1 MRIKNILLFTAVA
14 ALGITACDKLDPLP
28 QYGLGV
34 DPVASVSSTT
44 VAPPPADSL
53 KDALTVSWT
62 NPEYAADTNTLK
74 YIVQI
79 DSAGRNFSKA
89 AVREVIGKRSTTYTA
104 RELNNIMLAWGF
116 EFNKAYDL
124 DVRVISSY
132 GNNNEKRNSNLIK
145 IKGTP
150 YKIPPRVALPTS
162 GKLFLVGDASEGG
175 WNNPVP
181 VPTQEFTRL
190 DETTFA
196 GIFNM
201 KGGKQYLVLPV
212 NGSWDNKYSVASNSV
227 PGLSAGG
234 DFRFNASD
242 NFPGPATDGLYK
254 ITLDFQAGKFKVE
267 PFTQQHGLPNSLH
280 MVGGATPGGWDNP
293 NSNAAI
299 AAAQTFTRL
308 NSTTWEIPTLAL
320 KANEKFLLLPESG
333 NWGKKFGEGA
343 KSGLIVPEGADI
355 PSPGAGN
362 YKITVNFA
370 DNTIKYVKL

>member
-1 MRIKNILLFTAVA
+1 MRIRKILLWSAVA
-14 ALGITACDKLDPLP
+14 ALGFSACDKLDPLP

-34 DPVASVSSTT
+34 DPVAAVSSTT

-62 NPEYAADTNTLK
+62 DPAYATDSNTVK

-132 GNNNEKRNSNLIK
+132 GNNNEKRGSNTVK

-181 VPTQEFTRL
+181 VPTQEFQRL
-190 DETTFA
+190 DETTFV

-212 NGSWDNKYSVASNSV
+212 NGSWDNKFSVQNNTL

-234 DFRFNASD
+234 DFRFNAPD

-254 ITLDFQAGKFKVE
+254 IVLDFQAGKFTVT
-267 PFTQQHGLPNSLH
+267 PFTQQHGLPTALFV
-280 MVGGATPGGWDNP
+280 VGDATPGGWNNP
-293 NSNAAI
+293 VPVPS
-299 AAAQTFTRL
+299 QQFTRI
-308 NSTTWEIPTLAL
+308 NSVVWEMPSLAL
-320 KANEKFLLLPESG
+320 TTGKKMLFLPENG
-333 NWGKKFGEGA
+333 NWGKKFGDGA
-343 KSGLIVPEGADI
+343 SAGNFVPEGADI
-355 PSPGAGN
+355 SAPAASGN
-362 YKITVNFA
+362 YKIQVNFA
-370 DNTIKYVKL
+370 NNTYSFTKL

>member
-62 NPEYAADTNTLK
+62 NPEYASDTNTVK

-132 GNNNEKRNSNLIK
+132 ANNNEKRNSNVIK

-150 YKIPPRVALPTS
+150 YKIPPLVALPSS
-162 GKLFLVGDASEGG
+162 GKLFLVGDASDGG

-190 DETTFA
+190 DETTFV

-212 NGSWDNKYSVASNSV
+212 NGSWDNKYSVPNNGV
-227 PGLSAGG
+227 PGLNAGG
-234 DFRFNASD
+234 DFRFNAPD
-242 NFPGPATDGLYK
+242 NFPGPATDGQYK

-267 PFTQQHGLPNSLH
+267 SFTQQHGLPTSLH
-280 MVGGATPGGWDNP
+280 IVGGATPGGWDNP

-333 NWGKKFGEGA
+333 NWGKKFGEGS
-343 KSGLIVPEGADI
+343 KSGFIVPEGADI

-370 DNTIKYVKL
+370 DNSIKYVKL